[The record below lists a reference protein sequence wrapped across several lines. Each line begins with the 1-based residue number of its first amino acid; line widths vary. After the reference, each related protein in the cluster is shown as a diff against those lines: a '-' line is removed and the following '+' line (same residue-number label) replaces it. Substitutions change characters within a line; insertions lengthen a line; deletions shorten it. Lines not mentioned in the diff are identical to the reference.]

1 MRNPWT
7 PKPADRVVRHPRQ
20 EEIQP
25 VRLTVTTRR
34 VPSRFVASPL
44 LIVYAFIVLIAVG
57 TILLLMPFAN
67 TAGGF
72 TPLLDALF
80 TSTSAVT
87 VTGLV
92 TQHTATFWTRPG
104 QIIIMV
110 LMYAGGLGFMTIA
123 TFLLV
128 LIGQRVT
135 IAQRLAMREGLLVN
149 QLGGLARLT
158 VGIVVA
164 ATLIQLVGFLGL
176 FARFYFLYPPAEA
189 VYQSVFHSISAFNSA
204 GFLAFNEE
212 AGLAAF
218 RGDFAIIG
226 VMSFLIFI
234 GAISY
239 WVIIDLVR
247 VRKFSLFTLNTKIVL
262 VMTAALTLL
271 GFVGFFVLEYR
282 NPETIGP
289 LPIGEK
295 AMVSFFQ
302 ALSSRTA
309 GFSLVGLDVARAQTN
324 FLTTGLMFIGGA
336 SASVAGDIKVNTL
349 ALILLAIM
357 ATVKGRTSTTAFGR
371 EIPRSLVQRAFVVGA
386 ISIAF
391 VFLVILLLSISERGA
406 DFLDIVFEAISAFG
420 TVGLSTGLTPD
431 LSSSGQLIIIATM
444 FLGKLGPL
452 TVGLTMV
459 QRRERDLYRYPQERV
474 TIG

>member
-1 MRNPWT
+1 M
-7 PKPADRVVRHPRQ
+7 RHPRQ
-20 EEIQP
+20 DEIQP

-44 LIVYAFIVLIAVG
+44 IIVYAFIVLIAVG
-57 TILLLMPFAN
+57 TILLMMPFAN
-67 TAGGF
+67 TVGGF

-92 TQHTATFWTRPG
+92 TQNTATFWSRPG
-104 QIIIMV
+104 QVIIMA

-158 VGIVVA
+158 VGIVIV
-164 ATLIQLVGFLGL
+164 ATLIQFVGFLAL
-176 FARFYFLYPPAEA
+176 LARFYFLYPPAEA

-212 AGLAAF
+212 AGFAAF
-218 RGDFAIIG
+218 SGDIAIIG
-226 VMSFLIFI
+226 IMSLLIFI

-247 VRKFSLFTLNTKIVL
+247 VRKFSLFTLNTKLVL
-262 VMTAALTLL
+262 VMTAALTLI
-271 GFVGFFVLEYR
+271 GFVGFFMLEYR
-282 NPETIGP
+282 NPDTIGP

-309 GFSLVGLDVARAQTN
+309 GFTLIDVDAANAHTN
-324 FLTTGLMFIGGA
+324 FLTMGLMFIGGA
-336 SASVAGDIKVNTL
+336 SASVAGGIKVNTL
-349 ALILLAIM
+349 ALILLATL
-357 ATVKGRTSTTAFGR
+357 ATVKGRSSTTAFGR
-371 EIPRSLVQRAFVVGA
+371 EIPLSQVQRAFVVGA
-386 ISIAF
+386 ISLAF
-391 VFLVILLLSISERGA
+391 VFLMIILLSISEKGA
-406 DFLDIVFEAISAFG
+406 DFLAIVFEATSAFG
-420 TVGLSTGLTPD
+420 TIGLSTGLTPE
-431 LSSSGQLIIIATM
+431 LSNMGRVLIIATM

>member
-1 MRNPWT
+1 M
-7 PKPADRVVRHPRQ
+7 RHPRQ
-20 EEIQP
+20 DEIQP

-44 LIVYAFIVLIAVG
+44 IIVYAFIVLIAVG
-57 TILLLMPFAN
+57 TILLMMPFAN
-67 TAGGF
+67 TVGGF

-92 TQHTATFWTRPG
+92 TQNTATFWSRPG
-104 QIIIMV
+104 QVIIMA

-158 VGIVVA
+158 VGIVIV
-164 ATLIQLVGFLGL
+164 ATLIQFVGFLAL
-176 FARFYFLYPPAEA
+176 LARFYFLYPPAEA

-212 AGLAAF
+212 AGFAAF
-218 RGDFAIIG
+218 SGDIAIIG
-226 VMSFLIFI
+226 IMSLLIFI

-247 VRKFSLFTLNTKIVL
+247 VRKFSLFTLNTKLVL
-262 VMTAALTLL
+262 VMTAALTLI
-271 GFVGFFVLEYR
+271 GFVGFFMLEYR
-282 NPETIGP
+282 NPDTIGP

-309 GFSLVGLDVARAQTN
+309 GFTLIDVDAAKAHTN
-324 FLTTGLMFIGGA
+324 FLTMGLMFIGGA
-336 SASVAGDIKVNTL
+336 SASVAGGIKVNTL
-349 ALILLAIM
+349 ALILLATL
-357 ATVKGRTSTTAFGR
+357 ATVKGKSSTTAFGR
-371 EIPRSLVQRAFVVGA
+371 EIPLSQVQRAFVVGA
-386 ISIAF
+386 ISLAF
-391 VFLVILLLSISERGA
+391 VFLMIILLSISERGV
-406 DFLDIVFEAISAFG
+406 DFLAIVFEATSAFG
-420 TVGLSTGLTPD
+420 TIGLSTGLTPE
-431 LSSSGQLIIIATM
+431 LSNMGRVLIIATM

>member
-1 MRNPWT
+1 M
-7 PKPADRVVRHPRQ
+7 RHPRQ
-20 EEIQP
+20 DEIQP

-44 LIVYAFIVLIAVG
+44 IIVYAFIVLIAVG
-57 TILLLMPFAN
+57 TILLMMPFAN
-67 TAGGF
+67 TVGGF

-92 TQHTATFWTRPG
+92 TQNTATFWSRPG
-104 QIIIMV
+104 QVIIMA

-158 VGIVVA
+158 VGIVIV
-164 ATLIQLVGFLGL
+164 ATLIQFVGFLAL
-176 FARFYFLYPPAEA
+176 LARFYFLYPPAEA

-212 AGLAAF
+212 AGFAAF
-218 RGDFAIIG
+218 SGDIAIIG
-226 VMSFLIFI
+226 IMSLLIFI

-247 VRKFSLFTLNTKIVL
+247 VRKFSLFTLNTKLVL
-262 VMTAALTLL
+262 VMTAALTLI
-271 GFVGFFVLEYR
+271 GFVGFFMLEYR
-282 NPETIGP
+282 NPDTIGP

-309 GFSLVGLDVARAQTN
+309 GFTLIDVDAANAHTN
-324 FLTTGLMFIGGA
+324 FLTMGLMFIGGA
-336 SASVAGDIKVNTL
+336 SASVAGGIKVNTL
-349 ALILLAIM
+349 ALILLATL
-357 ATVKGRTSTTAFGR
+357 ATVKGKSSTTAFGR
-371 EIPRSLVQRAFVVGA
+371 EIPLSQVQRAFVVGA
-386 ISIAF
+386 ISLAF
-391 VFLVILLLSISERGA
+391 VFLMIILLSISERGA
-406 DFLDIVFEAISAFG
+406 DFLAIVFEATSAFG
-420 TVGLSTGLTPD
+420 TIGLSTGLTPE
-431 LSSSGQLIIIATM
+431 LSKIGQLLIIATM